1 MKKII
6 YQTVVYL
13 LPILLLLL
21 SIELL
26 YQIVPNN
33 YTLKNKNVQKSYADT
48 KVLIFGNSHAFY
60 GLNPKYFDKPTFNL
74 SNISQSLYFDQLLFD
89 KHIDKFKSLQCIILN
104 VEYTSLSQVDN
115 SEEDIWRKYYY
126 KEYMDLEVPI
136 IANFDPK
143 VCFLSSTRSFSTNVK
158 LIKRY
163 ISEGTLVDCD
173 EKGFGIN
180 YVKEN
185 RKLDIDKIALFT
197 VKKHEDN
204 SLDFSKNISRIQS
217 IINKCNQ
224 KKIKV
229 IIVTM
234 PTCKEYSSGVNQLK
248 LKKIIKTCSSFKNVC
263 YLNLFKD
270 SRFTDDDFFDP
281 DHLHNLGAKK
291 CSLIV
296 NKILN
301 YKE

>member
-48 KVLIFGNSHAFY
+48 KVLIFGNSHTFY
-60 GLNPKYFDKPTFNL
+60 GLNPKYFDKPTFNF

-89 KHIDKFKSLQCIILN
+89 KHIDKFKSLQYIILN

-115 SEEDIWRKYYY
+115 TEEDIWRKYYY

-143 VCFLSSTRSFSTNVK
+143 VYFLSSTRSFSTNLK
-158 LIKRY
+158 LIKRF

-185 RKLDIDKIALFT
+185 RQLNIDKIALFT

-204 SLDFSKNISRIQS
+204 SLDFSKNISKIQS

-234 PTCKEYSSGVNQLK
+234 PTSKEYSSGVNQLK
-248 LKKIIKTCSSFKNVC
+248 LKKIINTCSSFKNVC

-270 SRFTDDDFFDP
+270 SRFTNDDFYDA
-281 DHLHNLGAKK
+281 DHLHNDGAKK
-291 CSLIV
+291 CSVII
-296 NKILN
+296 NHFISKI
-301 YKE
+301 

>member
-48 KVLIFGNSHAFY
+48 KVLIFGNSHTFY
-60 GLNPKYFDKPTFNL
+60 GLNPKYFDKPTFNF
-74 SNISQSLYFDQLLFD
+74 SNISQSIYFDQLLFD
-89 KHIDKFKSLQCIILN
+89 KHIDKFKSLQYIILN

-115 SEEDIWRKYYY
+115 TEEDIWRKYYY

-143 VCFLSSTRSFSTNVK
+143 VYFLSSTRSFSTNLK
-158 LIKRY
+158 LIKRF

-185 RKLDIDKIALFT
+185 RQLNIDKIALFT

-204 SLDFSKNISRIQS
+204 SLDFSKNISKIQS

-234 PTCKEYSSGVNQLK
+234 PTSKEYSSGVNQLK
-248 LKKIIKTCSSFKNVC
+248 LKKIINTCSSFKNVC

-270 SRFTDDDFFDP
+270 SRFTNDDFYDA
-281 DHLHNLGAKK
+281 DHLHNDGAKK
-291 CSLIV
+291 CSVII
-296 NKILN
+296 NDFISKI
-301 YKE
+301 

>member
-13 LPILLLLL
+13 SPILLLLL

-48 KVLIFGNSHAFY
+48 KVLIFGNSHTFY
-60 GLNPKYFDKPTFNL
+60 GLNPKYFDKPTFNF

-89 KHIDKFKSLQCIILN
+89 KHIDKFKSLQYIILN

-115 SEEDIWRKYYY
+115 TEEDIWRKYYY

-143 VCFLSSTRSFSTNVK
+143 VYFLSSTRSFSTNLK
-158 LIKRY
+158 LIKRF

-185 RKLDIDKIALFT
+185 RQLNIDKIALFT

-204 SLDFSKNISRIQS
+204 SLDFSKNISKIQS

-234 PTCKEYSSGVNQLK
+234 PTSKEYSSGVNQLK
-248 LKKIIKTCSSFKNVC
+248 LKKIINTCSSFKNVC

-270 SRFTDDDFFDP
+270 SRFTNDDFYDA
-281 DHLHNLGAKK
+281 DHLHNDGAKK
-291 CSLIV
+291 CSVII
-296 NKILN
+296 NDFISKI
-301 YKE
+301 

>member
-48 KVLIFGNSHAFY
+48 KVLIFGNSHTFY
-60 GLNPKYFDKPTFNL
+60 GLNPKYFDKPTFNF

-89 KHIDKFKSLQCIILN
+89 KHIDKFKSLQYIILN

-115 SEEDIWRKYYY
+115 TEEDIWRKYYY

-143 VCFLSSTRSFSTNVK
+143 VYFLSSTRSFSTNLK
-158 LIKRY
+158 LIKRF

-185 RKLDIDKIALFT
+185 RQLNIDKIALFT

-204 SLDFSKNISRIQS
+204 SLDFSKNISKIQS

-234 PTCKEYSSGVNQLK
+234 PTSKEYSSGVNQLK
-248 LKKIIKTCSSFKNVC
+248 LKKIINTCSSFKNVC

-270 SRFTDDDFFDP
+270 SRFTNDDFYDA
-281 DHLHNLGAKK
+281 DHLHNDGAKK
-291 CSLIV
+291 CSVII
-296 NKILN
+296 NDFISKI
-301 YKE
+301 